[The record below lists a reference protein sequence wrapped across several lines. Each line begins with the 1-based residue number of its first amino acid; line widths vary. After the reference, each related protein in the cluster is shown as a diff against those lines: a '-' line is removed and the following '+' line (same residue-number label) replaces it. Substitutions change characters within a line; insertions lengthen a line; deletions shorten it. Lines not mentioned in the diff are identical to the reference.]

1 MKHLSAVE
9 HTFQEA
15 TSMYDNK
22 EITKEEYL
30 NVLQGLEIEK
40 AVVLGEE
47 QMRKKQQLQAL
58 IENTIGI
65 VSALA

>member
-1 MKHLSAVE
+1 MKNLSVVE

-15 TSMYDNK
+15 TTMYESQ

-47 QMRKKQQLQAL
+47 EMRKKQELQAL
-58 IENTIGI
+58 IENTITV

>member
-1 MKHLSAVE
+1 MKNLSTVE

-15 TSMYDNK
+15 TTMYEAK

-30 NVLQGLEIEK
+30 NVLQGLEVEK

-47 QMRKKQQLQAL
+47 EMRKKQELQAL
-58 IENTIGI
+58 IENTITV

>member
-1 MKHLSAVE
+1 MKNLSAVE

-15 TSMYDNK
+15 TTMYDNK
-22 EITKEEYL
+22 EITKQEYL

-47 QMRKKQQLQAL
+47 EMRKKQELQAL
-58 IENTIGI
+58 IENTITI

>member
-1 MKHLSAVE
+1 MKNLSAVE

-15 TSMYDNK
+15 TNMYESQ

-30 NVLQGLEIEK
+30 NLLQGLEVEK

-47 QMRKKQQLQAL
+47 EMRKKQQLQAL
-58 IENTIGI
+58 IENTITV
-65 VSALA
+65 VSALS

>member
-1 MKHLSAVE
+1 MKNLSVVE

-15 TSMYDNK
+15 TTMYEAQ

-47 QMRKKQQLQAL
+47 EMRKKQELQAL
-58 IENTIGI
+58 IENTITV

>member
-1 MKHLSAVE
+1 MKNLSTVE

-15 TSMYDNK
+15 TAMYEAK

-30 NVLQGLEIEK
+30 NVLQGLEVEK

-47 QMRKKQQLQAL
+47 EMRKKQELQAL
-58 IENTIGI
+58 IENTITV